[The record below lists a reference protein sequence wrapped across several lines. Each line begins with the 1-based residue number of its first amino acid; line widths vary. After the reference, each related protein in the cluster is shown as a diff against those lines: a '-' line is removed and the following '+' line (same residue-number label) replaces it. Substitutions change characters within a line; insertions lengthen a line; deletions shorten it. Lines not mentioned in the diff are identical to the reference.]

1 MKITILNIND
11 ASANLI
17 LENDIITRYTVGGIT
32 RKTSITK
39 GTSIQSILLKAIGN
53 IRDLP
58 TDTTPPNTRYEVK
71 SLGVLSSNPNENT
84 LNLDDFL
91 FECCHE
97 TGYYGASIGSTITIK
112 DGTYN
117 KTWVIVGFDC
127 EHNRTAADGTVYD
140 NGYGIFMIP
149 TEGLFYGN
157 NQLIFEDG
165 YIDTNAHK
173 NLNINDNCTAT
184 ILSQSTILNNH
195 LIKRK
200 VLLSNKYDGS
210 GSTMHTSGYEWT
222 TACCTLM
229 SAGQITGT
237 FGVNSTKYDDGE
249 ANYKL
254 PYFNFNTWQYESAWL
269 RGLSHNSY
277 NNHYYDMP
285 WYITSGSKLAADKR
299 GSDTSL
305 AIFPL
310 IMIR

>member
-1 MKITILNIND
+1 M
-11 ASANLI
+11 
-17 LENDIITRYTVGGIT
+17 
-32 RKTSITK
+32 
-39 GTSIQSILLKAIGN
+39 
-53 IRDLP
+53 P
-58 TDTTPPNTRYEVK
+58 TDTTPPNTRYKVK

-84 LNLDDFL
+84 LNLDEFL

-97 TGYYGASIGSTITIK
+97 TGYYGAYIGSTITIK

-127 EHNRTAADGTVYD
+127 EHNRTAADGSTYD

-149 TEGLFYGN
+149 TESLFYPGSEMYFDN
-157 NQLIFEDG
+157 G
-165 YIDTNAHK
+165 YLGTGVHRK
-173 NLNINDNCTAT
+173 LNIDDDCTAT
-184 ILSQSTILNNH
+184 ILSQSTALSNH
-195 LIKRK
+195 LIKRN
-200 VLLSNKYDGS
+200 VLLSNRYDN
-210 GSTMHTSGYEWT
+210 STSHVSGYEWT

-254 PYFNFNTWQYESAWL
+254 PYFNFNTWQYKSAWL
-269 RGLSHNSY
+269 RGLGGNGY
-277 NNHYYDMP
+277 RNNHYYDKP
-285 WYITSGSKLAADKR
+285 WYVSEGSNLACNKEH
-299 GSDTSL
+299 GTNNL